1 MQTRPLFSGRMSPQA
16 TTFTP
21 PIASLNL
28 TPFFYSPFC
37 CLLSL
42 VASPTPS
49 LDNIALLCFPSL
61 ASLAFSLSFAS
72 LPFLSGTFYDPRC
85 SLRNPLLLDFLDP

>member
-28 TPFFYSPFC
+28 SPLFPFC

-49 LDNIALLCFPSL
+49 LDNIALLCFLPL

-72 LPFLSGTFYDPRC
+72 FPFLSGTFYDPRC
-85 SLRNPLLLDFLDP
+85 SLRNPLVGFP

>member
-28 TPFFYSPFC
+28 SPLFTPLSVVSCPLLLLPPLLLTILLFYVFF
-37 CLLSL
+37 LL
-42 VASPTPS
+42 
-49 LDNIALLCFPSL
+49 LL
-61 ASLAFSLSFAS
+61 
-72 LPFLSGTFYDPRC
+72 LPFLSASPVFPSC
-85 SLRNPLLLDFLDP
+85 LEPFMILVVH